1 MMETQLTEA
10 GQFERML
17 TLTLAEDELESAKEE
32 AARKLS
38 QDMKIK
44 GFRPGKAPRAVVE
57 RMVGGAALRSEAIDV
72 ALPGAVGDALSDTE
86 LAPVTT
92 PRVED
97 MRDLEDGGVE
107 IDVRITL
114 WPTVD
119 TVPDFVD
126 RKIEVELPT
135 VEGEE
140 IDDQMDRL
148 RSQFA
153 ELEDVKRA
161 ADEGDFVMINITALD
176 GDTTIADASADDL
189 LYEVGSH
196 SFLGGLDELVAG
208 SSAGDIR
215 KGPGTLPPGFADHE
229 GEVTLSVLVKGV
241 KGKKLPEVTNEWV
254 SDITEFETIEEL
266 RAQLEESLYTM
277 KLSAT
282 GQQFRDSVVEQ
293 GVAELDLEL
302 PEPLIDAEME
312 ASFHNLSHRLESQG
326 IDLGTYL
333 QITGQDQESFLA
345 ELRERAIQTIKTRIL
360 LEAVAE
366 RDEMSV
372 EDDELDDMIADLA
385 ASSEQ
390 DEDSVRKALVESGQV
405 VALAGDILR
414 RKALN
419 HILEQASPVDAQGE
433 PVDLDPPGLDDDED
447 EPTEQELG
455 GAGIDSDDVD
465 SDNVDSENVDSD
477 SADSGPADSEQA
489 DSQEVGADAGKQ
501 TATQEA
507 ETSTAEDEVS
517 ADE

>member
-1 MMETQLTEA
+1 MQTQLTEA

-17 TLTLAEDELESAKEE
+17 TLTLEEDEIETAKET

-72 ALPGAVGDALSDTE
+72 ALPGAVGDALADTE
-86 LAPVTT
+86 LVPVTT

-97 MRDLEDGGVE
+97 MRDLDDGGVE

-119 TVPDFVD
+119 SVPDFD
-126 RKIEVELPT
+126 GRKIVVELPA
-135 VEGEE
+135 VSDEE
-140 IDDQMDRL
+140 VDDQLERL
-148 RSQFA
+148 RAQFA
-153 ELEDVKRA
+153 ELEDVARA
-161 ADEGDFVMINITALD
+161 ADDGDFVMINITALD
-176 GDTTIADASADDL
+176 GTTPIPDISADDL
-189 LYEVGSH
+189 LYEVGSQ
-196 SFLGGLDELVAG
+196 SFLGGLDEIVAG

-215 KGPGTLPPGFADHE
+215 KGPGTLPPGFAGHE

-241 KGKKLPEVTNEWV
+241 KGKKLPEVTDEWV
-254 SDITEFETIEEL
+254 SDVTEFDTIGEL
-266 RAQLEESLYTM
+266 RAQLHQSLYAM

-312 ASFHNLSHRLESQG
+312 ASFHNLSHRLEAQG

-333 QITGQDQESFLA
+333 QITGQDQESFLT
-345 ELRERAIQTIKTRIL
+345 ELRERALQTIKTRIL
-360 LEAVAE
+360 LEAIAA

-372 EDDELDDMIADLA
+372 DDDELDEVIASLA

-390 DEDSVRKALVESGQV
+390 DEAAVRTALVDGGQV

-419 HILEQASPVDAQGE
+419 RILEQARPVDGDGD
-433 PVDLDPPGLDDDED
+433 PVDLTPPGLVDDED
-447 EPTEQELG
+447 QPMEQEL
-455 GAGIDSDDVD
+455 
-465 SDNVDSENVDSD
+465 
-477 SADSGPADSEQA
+477 
-489 DSQEVGADAGKQ
+489 VGA
-501 TATQEA
+501 TASSIEADGDHAADEDEADEELPVDQA
-507 ETSTAEDEVS
+507 ETSTAEDEVP

>member
-1 MMETQLTEA
+1 METQLTEA

-17 TLTLAEDELESAKEE
+17 TLTLAEDELESAKET

-38 QDMKIK
+38 KEMKIK

-72 ALPGAVGDALSDTE
+72 ALPGAVGDALADTE
-86 LAPVTT
+86 LVPATT

-97 MRDLEDGGVE
+97 MRDLDEGGVA

-114 WPTVD
+114 WPTVE

-126 RKIEVELPT
+126 RKIEVELPI
-135 VEGEE
+135 VEDQEV
-140 IDDQMDRL
+140 DDQIERL
-148 RSQFA
+148 RGQFA
-153 ELEDVKRA
+153 ELEDISRA
-161 ADEGDFVMINITALD
+161 ADEGDYVLINITALD

-189 LYEVGSH
+189 LYEVGSQ

-215 KGPGTLPPGFADHE
+215 KGPGNLPPGFADHE

-241 KGKKLPEVTNEWV
+241 KGKKLPEVTDEWV
-254 SDITEFETIEEL
+254 SDITEFETIDEL
-266 RAQLEESLYTM
+266 RSQLEESLYYM

-282 GQQFRDSVVEQ
+282 GQQFRDAVIEQ

-312 ASFHNLSHRLESQG
+312 SSFHNLSHRLEEQG

-333 QITGQDQESFLA
+333 QITGQDQESFIA
-345 ELRERAIQTIKTRIL
+345 ELRERSVQTIKTRLL

-372 EDDELDDMIADLA
+372 DDDELNDVITNLA
-385 ASSEQ
+385 ASSDQ
-390 DEDSVRKALVESGQV
+390 DEEAVRKALVESGQV

-419 HILEQASPVDAQGE
+419 HILEQASPVDGQGE
-433 PVDLDPPGLDDDED
+433 PVDLDPPSLDVDED
-447 EPTEQELG
+447 EPTEEELD
-455 GAGIDSDDVD
+455 GANANLEEANLEDA
-465 SDNVDSENVDSD
+465 NLEE
-477 SADSGPADSEQA
+477 ADLEQA
-489 DSQEVGADAGKQ
+489 DEEGADLEEAGQ
-501 TATQEA
+501 QA
-507 ETSTAEDEVS
+507 ETSAAEDEVP